1 VTTELALVLEDL
13 YQCYNSRRW
22 VAPDPLQFLY
32 GYPDLADR
40 EIVAIVCSCLA
51 YGRVAQIVRNLTE
64 ILRILGSN
72 PSELLREISPDR
84 LACMLQGIRHRFA
97 GGRDIA
103 MLLWG
108 ASRLQ
113 QDHGAVG
120 SALGSYCASGELLEG
135 LRRLVAE
142 LQRLSGLEG
151 NHLLPTPSKGSACKR
166 LMLLTRWMVR
176 QDRVDPGGWEHL
188 GAENL
193 IVPLDTHMFA
203 MGRALGFTS
212 RRSADM
218 RAALE
223 VTEGFARMQ
232 PRDPVRYDF
241 ALTRFGIRED
251 LDREHLVRLLRG
263 GCGRAKAEANG
274 DHRA

>member
-1 VTTELALVLEDL
+1 MTDELASVLEGL
-13 YQCYNSRRW
+13 YSCYNSRRW

-40 EIVAIVCSCLA
+40 EIVAILCSCLA

-72 PSELLREISPDR
+72 PSKLLREISPDR

-120 SALGSYCASGELLEG
+120 SALGSYCSSGGLLEG
-135 LRRLVAE
+135 LQRLVGE
-142 LQRLSGLEG
+142 LQRLSGLER
-151 NHLLPTPSKGSACKR
+151 NHLLPMPSKGSACKR

-176 QDRVDPGGWEHL
+176 HDRVDPGGWEHL

-203 MGRALGFTS
+203 AGRTLGFTD

-223 VTEGFARMQ
+223 VTEGFARVR

-241 ALTRFGIRED
+241 ALTRFGIRKD
-251 LDREHLVRLLRG
+251 LDREQMVRLLKG
-263 GCGRAKAEANG
+263 GCGSAGEGATGRRQA
-274 DHRA
+274 